1 MFLMNIMNF
10 PRLHDCP
17 QTGLSGDRVG
27 NRFTSS
33 VFLSPYFHHQH
44 TEHFMWMGNVIDCLL
59 LASAVHTHKHFG
71 EESRFL
77 S

>member
-1 MFLMNIMNF
+1 MTVLKLVCQVTEWGIDS
-10 PRLHDCP
+10 L
-17 QTGLSGDRVG
+17 QVS
-27 NRFTSS
+27 
-33 VFLSPYFHHQH
+33 FLSPYFHHQH
-44 TEHFMWMGNVIDCLL
+44 TEHFVWMGNVTDCLL